1 MGRHQKKSLAIR
13 VFMLLLVLWA
23 AGAFLA
29 FVQLMGSYPAA
40 SDAET
45 WLAEAEVATD
55 ALLKPSLLALALVLL
70 LWAAGTVLFRTR
82 AKRKIK
88 RLSRGSKALT
98 PEQFLH
104 LRNGSGT
111 RGRSDVLAHDFVGIY
126 IFTNT
131 DDGRCYVGQA
141 HNVISRVN
149 QHLTGKGNGDV
160 YADYVHGAY
169 FEIRM
174 IALKG
179 SGYHTL
185 DDLERDAIA
194 ATGAYEEGYNKTRGN
209 RPS

>member
-1 MGRHQKKSLAIR
+1 MGRRQKRSFAMR
-13 VFMLLLVLWA
+13 VLVLLLVLWA

-29 FVQLMGSYPAA
+29 FVQLMESYPKAA
-40 SDAET
+40 DAET

-55 ALLKPSLLALALVLL
+55 VLAKPCLLALALVLL
-70 LWAAGTVLFRTR
+70 VWAAGTVLFRTR

-88 RLSRGSKALT
+88 RLSRGAKALT

-104 LRNGSGT
+104 MRNGGST
-111 RGRSDVLAHDFVGIY
+111 RGRSDVLSHDFAGIY

-149 QHLTGKGNGDV
+149 QHLTGKGNGD
-160 YADYVHGAY
+160 
-169 FEIRM
+169 
-174 IALKG
+174 
-179 SGYHTL
+179 
-185 DDLERDAIA
+185 LERTAIE
-194 ATGAYEEGYNKTRGN
+194 ATGAYERGYNKTRGN